1 MNNKLAQYKRLLALS
16 QAGLYYG
23 KDVFDKERFEE
34 IRTISLE
41 LISEIG
47 KEAFEEIKALTV
59 IGEGHPTPKVDVRA
73 YIKKDGKILLIE
85 DKRTKEWS
93 LPGGFAE
100 IGLSP
105 EENVRKEVYEETGLT
120 VESTQ
125 LRAVF
130 DTNKQKDI
138 PQLFQYYKLVFA
150 CTIHDED
157 AKFIE
162 NNETSDMG
170 FFSIEELPK
179 LSEKRTTKKQLL
191 ILENKNQLYCD

>member
-1 MNNKLAQYKRLLALS
+1 MNKKLAQYKRLLALS

-47 KEAFEEIKALTV
+47 KETFEEIKALTT

-73 YIKKDGKILLIE
+73 YIKKDGKVLLIE

-120 VESTQ
+120 VETTQ

-138 PQLFQYYKLVFA
+138 PQLFQYFASSGAADALRVRSTVKRPSLLRIMKLPTWDFLV
-150 CTIHDED
+150 
-157 AKFIE
+157 
-162 NNETSDMG
+162 
-170 FFSIEELPK
+170 
-179 LSEKRTTKKQLL
+179 
-191 ILENKNQLYCD
+191 

>member
-1 MNNKLAQYKRLLALS
+1 MNKKLAQYKRLLALS

-47 KEAFEEIKALTV
+47 KETFEEIKALTT
-59 IGEGHPTPKVDVRA
+59 IGEVDVRA
-73 YIKKDGKILLIE
+73 YIKKDGKVLLIE

-120 VESTQ
+120 VETTQ

-150 CTIHDED
+150 CAIHGEE

-162 NNETSDMG
+162 NNETSNMG

-191 ILENKNQLYCD
+191 ILENKNQIYCD

>member
-1 MNNKLAQYKRLLALS
+1 MNKKLAQYKRLLALS

-47 KEAFEEIKALTV
+47 KETFEEIKALTT

-73 YIKKDGKILLIE
+73 YIKDGKVLLIE

-120 VESTQ
+120 VETTQ
-125 LRAVF
+125 LRAVLIRI
-130 DTNKQKDI
+130 NKKI
-138 PQLFQYYKLVFA
+138 F
-150 CTIHDED
+150 H
-157 AKFIE
+157 
-162 NNETSDMG
+162 S
-170 FFSIEELPK
+170 FSVL
-179 LSEKRTTKKQLL
+179 
-191 ILENKNQLYCD
+191 

>member
-47 KEAFEEIKALTV
+47 KETFEEIKALTV
-59 IGEGHPTPKVDVRA
+59 IEEGHPTPKVDVRA
-73 YIKKDGKILLIE
+73 YIRKDGKILLIE
-85 DKRTKEWS
+85 DKRTREWS

-105 EENVRKEVYEETGLT
+105 EENVRKEVYEETSSFL
-120 VESTQ
+120 ENSQSKQ
-125 LRAVF
+125 LSSF
-130 DTNKQKDI
+130 
-138 PQLFQYYKLVFA
+138 
-150 CTIHDED
+150 
-157 AKFIE
+157 
-162 NNETSDMG
+162 
-170 FFSIEELPK
+170 
-179 LSEKRTTKKQLL
+179 TKKLNRNRADFCFL
-191 ILENKNQLYCD
+191 K

>member
-1 MNNKLAQYKRLLALS
+1 MNKKLAQYKRLLALS

-47 KEAFEEIKALTV
+47 KETFEEIKELTT
-59 IGEGHPTPKVDVRA
+59 IVDVRA
-73 YIKKDGKILLIE
+73 YIKKDGKVLLIE

-120 VESTQ
+120 VETTQ

-150 CTIHDED
+150 CAIHGEE

-162 NNETSDMG
+162 NNETSNMG

-191 ILENKNQLYCD
+191 ILENKNQIYCD

>member
-1 MNNKLAQYKRLLALS
+1 MNKKLAQYKRLLALS

-47 KEAFEEIKALTV
+47 KETFEEIKALTT

-73 YIKKDGKILLIE
+73 YIKKDGKVLLIE

-100 IGLSP
+100 
-105 EENVRKEVYEETGLT
+105 TGLT
-120 VESTQ
+120 VETTQ

-150 CTIHDED
+150 CAIHGEE

-162 NNETSDMG
+162 NNETSNMG

-191 ILENKNQLYCD
+191 ILENKNQIYCD

>member
-1 MNNKLAQYKRLLALS
+1 MNKKLAQYKRLLALS

-47 KEAFEEIKALTV
+47 KETFEEIKALTT

-73 YIKKDGKILLIE
+73 YIKKDGKVLLIE

-120 VESTQ
+120 VETTQ
-125 LRAVF
+125 LRAVLIRI
-130 DTNKQKDI
+130 NKKI
-138 PQLFQYYKLVFA
+138 F
-150 CTIHDED
+150 H
-157 AKFIE
+157 
-162 NNETSDMG
+162 S
-170 FFSIEELPK
+170 FFSIINLFLLVRSTVKRPSLLRIMKLP
-179 LSEKRTTKKQLL
+179 TW
-191 ILENKNQLYCD
+191 DF

>member
-1 MNNKLAQYKRLLALS
+1 MNKKLAQYKRLLALS

-41 LISEIG
+41 LISEI
-47 KEAFEEIKALTV
+47 KALTT

-73 YIKKDGKILLIE
+73 YIKKDGKVLLIE

-120 VESTQ
+120 VETTQ

-150 CTIHDED
+150 CAIHGEE

-162 NNETSDMG
+162 NNETSNMG

-191 ILENKNQLYCD
+191 ILENKNQIYCD

>member
-1 MNNKLAQYKRLLALS
+1 MNKKLAQYKRLLALS

-47 KEAFEEIKALTV
+47 KETFEEIKALTT

-73 YIKKDGKILLIE
+73 YIKKDGKVLLIE

-120 VESTQ
+120 VELLSCEQ
-125 LRAVF
+125 FLIRI
-130 DTNKQKDI
+130 NKKI
-138 PQLFQYYKLVFA
+138 F
-150 CTIHDED
+150 H
-157 AKFIE
+157 
-162 NNETSDMG
+162 S
-170 FFSIEELPK
+170 FFSIINLFLLVRSTVKRPSLLRIMKLPTWDF
-179 LSEKRTTKKQLL
+179 LV
-191 ILENKNQLYCD
+191 

>member
-1 MNNKLAQYKRLLALS
+1 MNKKLAQYKRLLALS

-47 KEAFEEIKALTV
+47 KETFEEIKALTT

-73 YIKKDGKILLIE
+73 YIKKDGKVLLIE

-120 VESTQ
+120 VETTQ

-130 DTNKQKDI
+130 DTNKQKI
-138 PQLFQYYKLVFA
+138 F
-150 CTIHDED
+150 H
-157 AKFIE
+157 
-162 NNETSDMG
+162 S
-170 FFSIEELPK
+170 FFSIINLFLLVRSTVKRPSLLRIMKLPTWDF
-179 LSEKRTTKKQLL
+179 LV
-191 ILENKNQLYCD
+191 